1 MTYKTVGI
9 NKIFKQKNDHEVSR
23 DQTFLHEIVYC
34 SQIEKKEF
42 LKLDFLKVGFYTAD
56 SNYIPLYYESGYY
69 MELCRP
75 HFQTDEISFN

>member
-1 MTYKTVGI
+1 MKCPAIKRFCMKSFTAPKL
-9 NKIFKQKNDHEVSR
+9 K
-23 DQTFLHEIVYC
+23 
-34 SQIEKKEF
+34 KKEF
-42 LKLDFLKVGFYTAD
+42 LKLDFLKVGFYTAG